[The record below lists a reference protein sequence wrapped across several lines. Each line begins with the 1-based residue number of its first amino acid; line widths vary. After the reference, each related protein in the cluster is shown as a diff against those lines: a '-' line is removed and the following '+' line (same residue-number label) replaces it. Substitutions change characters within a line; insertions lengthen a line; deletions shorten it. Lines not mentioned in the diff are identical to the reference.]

1 MECMETPLVAA
12 TQEDTTEDALFETQ
26 PEAQGRINQAE
37 GNNAK
42 PTEPLG
48 EALGPED
55 MELIRCWVISDSE
68 EEPVVSEVTAPAPT
82 DDLQPQLLVATP
94 MDGLQAEVLVATP
107 MDGLQPE
114 VLVVTPGLQPEVLV
128 ATPMDGLDGL
138 QPEVLVA
145 TIMADLQPEL
155 LVATPMADLQPGVLV
170 ATPADGP
177 PEVLVATPTD
187 GPPEVVVATPTDG
200 PPEVLVATPTD
211 GPPEVLVAAPTDGP
225 QPGKPGRTA
234 CSKTEK
240 ELQTSDDDVATA
252 GEIEEMGGDK
262 SEDDEAIE
270 AVAKAK
276 AKRGKAKAAAGPKK
290 TARAS
295 RKEAPREGRRTKEK
309 AKRKPKKGG
318 GATEAGKTK
327 LRRMSEHISDGN
339 AGKGSAHSVEDA
351 TPKETKEG
359 KVVASAGG
367 AKPEGKVVDSAG
379 GVEPEGKVVDSA
391 GGAKPEGQAVGKS
404 RKSKAKGPAA
414 KAAAA
419 PTMVGNAEDLI
430 REGFKKPPSCV
441 SYNNVY
447 SNTYRHATSQGK
459 SNEQV
464 KMEAKEAAAVFRL
477 HGLVGPYLLSCFKD
491 APRQRKKRGSV
502 SQAAAP
508 VEDAAGAAGNASG
521 ATGTSASVNP

>member
-1 MECMETPLVAA
+1 MQKNCLLTEA
-12 TQEDTTEDALFETQ
+12 TTDFKYPMNPAPAFL
-26 PEAQGRINQAE
+26 AQV
-37 GNNAK
+37 
-42 PTEPLG
+42 L
-48 EALGPED
+48 
-55 MELIRCWVISDSE
+55 
-68 EEPVVSEVTAPAPT
+68 SEV
-82 DDLQPQLLVATP
+82 
-94 MDGLQAEVLVATP
+94 QA
-107 MDGLQPE
+107 
-114 VLVVTPGLQPEVLV
+114 
-128 ATPMDGLDGL
+128 
-138 QPEVLVA
+138 
-145 TIMADLQPEL
+145 
-155 LVATPMADLQPGVLV
+155 
-170 ATPADGP
+170 
-177 PEVLVATPTD
+177 
-187 GPPEVVVATPTDG
+187 
-200 PPEVLVATPTD
+200 
-211 GPPEVLVAAPTDGP
+211 AAPPDFSK
-225 QPGKPGRTA
+225 QGKPKGRKKS
-234 CSKTEK
+234 SKP
-240 ELQTSDDDVATA
+240 QDANADDDVATA
-252 GEIEEMGGDK
+252 GEIEEMGDK
-262 SEDDEAIE
+262 SEDDEAMEAIE

-295 RKEAPREGRRTKEK
+295 RKEAPREGQRTEEK

-419 PTMVGNAEDLI
+419 PTMVGNVEDLI
-430 REGFKKPPSCV
+430 REGFKKPPSWV